1 MGNIFA
7 FVEGMSKLMQV
18 VAGTALTFI
27 MLLTGTDVAL
37 RIFGH
42 PIIGTYEMVGLG
54 GALVLGFALP
64 MTSWLRGHIFVDF
77 LYVKC
82 PKKVQQAMNIATRI
96 ICIAVYLLIGWNLLL
111 MGMELHASGE
121 LTITRHLPFYP
132 VAYALG
138 LCCFAECLVLIC
150 DIGKITGGTYE

>member
-7 FVEGMSKLMQV
+7 FVESMSKLMQV

-27 MLLTGTDVAL
+27 MLLTGTDVVL

>member
-111 MGMELHASGE
+111 MGMGLHASGE

>member
-1 MGNIFA
+1 MENIFA

-77 LYVKC
+77 VYIKC
-82 PKKVQQAMNIATRI
+82 PKKVQQVVNVATRI

-111 MGMELHASGE
+111 MGIELHVSGE
-121 LTITRHLPFYP
+121 LTITRHVPFYP
-132 VAYALG
+132 IAYALG

-150 DIGKITGGTYE
+150 DIGKIAGGTYE

>member
-1 MGNIFA
+1 MGNVFA
-7 FVEGMSKLMQV
+7 FVESLSTLMQI

-27 MLLTGTDVAL
+27 MLLTGTDVTL
-37 RIFGH
+37 RLFGR
-42 PIIGTYEMVGLG
+42 PIIGTYEMVSLG

-82 PKKVQQAMNIATRI
+82 PRKVQQAMNVATRI
-96 ICIAVYLLIGWNLLL
+96 ICIAVYLMIGWNLLL
-111 MGMELHASGE
+111 MGMELYASGE
-121 LTITRHLPFYP
+121 VTITRHLPFYP

-150 DIGKITGGTYE
+150 DIGKIAGGTYE

>member
-1 MGNIFA
+1 MGNVFA
-7 FVEGMSKLMQV
+7 FVESMSKLMQV

-77 LYVKC
+77 LYLKC

>member
-1 MGNIFA
+1 MGNVFA
-7 FVEGMSKLMQV
+7 FVESLSTLMQI
-18 VAGTALTFI
+18 VAGTALTFV
-27 MLLTGTDVAL
+27 MLLTGADVTL
-37 RIFGH
+37 RLFGR
-42 PIIGTYEMVGLG
+42 PIIGTYEMVSLG

-82 PKKVQQAMNIATRI
+82 PRKVQQAMNVATRI
-96 ICIAVYLLIGWNLLL
+96 ICIAVYLMIGWNLLL
-111 MGMELHASGE
+111 MGMELYASGE
-121 LTITRHLPFYP
+121 VTITRHLPFYP

-150 DIGKITGGTYE
+150 DIGKIAGGTYE

>member
-7 FVEGMSKLMQV
+7 FVESMSKLMQV

-77 LYVKC
+77 LYLKC

-96 ICIAVYLLIGWNLLL
+96 ICIAVYFLIGWNLLL